1 VNFSEKPTRH
11 DDEVTGQEM
20 MMDEIQGLTV
30 SPSFSHF
37 VSLLERWRRL

>member
-1 VNFSEKPTRH
+1 MNFSEKPTEH

-20 MMDEIQGLTV
+20 MMDEIQGLMV

-37 VSLLERWRRL
+37 VSLFERRRRL